1 MCNMIFNVAIF
12 INKVKPFS
20 LKEDKS
26 ISVNML
32 QCLLLLF
39 MWISNSQQ
47 GNYLTLIFITCY
59 SSKC

>member
-12 INKVKPFS
+12 MNKVKPFS
-20 LKEDKS
+20 LKEDK
-26 ISVNML
+26 IITVNML

-39 MWISNSQQ
+39 MWTSNSQQ

-59 SSKC
+59 SKC